1 MNIQKKRVALGLS
14 GGVDSSV
21 AAQLL
26 LADGYEV
33 VGVYMQCWDEK
44 ADGCRAEED
53 RASAVAVA
61 SHLGIKFEHINYIT
75 QYKDKVIKYFYDEY
89 RLGRTP
95 NPDIMCN
102 KEIKFGL
109 FFDWAMAQGFDYIA
123 TGHYARTQTN
133 ADGSVNL
140 LKGVDSTKDQ
150 SYFLYSLDQAH
161 LSKVVFPIGKYLKS
175 EVRQTA
181 KQAGLPTFNRPDS
194 MGICFIGEVNIAD
207 FLKKEISEKTGDVI
221 DTDGSVVGKHR
232 GVWFYT
238 IGQRHGFELTK
249 YYGVPVYV
257 IDKNVDKNELVIG
270 LAPQAYSIGFAV
282 DSTHFINKSVDTPFS
297 CDVRVRHLGELFP
310 CTVTNSG
317 KQFIVNTKTPVF
329 GIASGQSAVFYNGDV
344 VLGGGVISSNIKNC

>member
-1 MNIQKKRVALGLS
+1 MKKVALGLS

-21 AAQLL
+21 AAYLL
-26 LADGYEV
+26 LKAGYEV

-61 SHLGIKFEHINYIT
+61 SHLGIKFEHINYIS
-75 QYKDKVIKYFYDEY
+75 QYKDKVIKYFYSEY
-89 RLGRTP
+89 KLGRTP

-109 FFDWAMAQGFDYIA
+109 FFDWAMEQGFDYIA
-123 TGHYARTQTN
+123 TGHYARTQIS

-140 LKGVDSTKDQ
+140 LKGVDDTKDQ
-150 SYFLYSLDQAH
+150 SYFLYSLDQQH
-161 LSKVVFPIGKYLKS
+161 LSKVMFPIGKYLKS
-175 EVRQTA
+175 EIRQIA
-181 KQAGLPTFNRPDS
+181 KQAKLPTFNRPDS

-207 FLKKEISEKTGDVI
+207 FLKKEITEKIGNVI
-221 DTDGSVVGKHR
+221 DTEGNVVGKHK

-249 YYGVPVYV
+249 YYGVPTYV
-257 IDKNVDKNELVIG
+257 IDKNVDKNELIIG
-270 LAPQAYSIGFAV
+270 LAPQAYSTSFAV
-282 DSTHFINKSVDTPFS
+282 DSLHFINKSIDTPFS

-310 CTVTNSG
+310 CTVTNNG

-329 GIASGQSAVFYNGDV
+329 GIAPGQSAIFYYGDV
-344 VLGGGVISSNIKNC
+344 VLGGGIISSNIKNR